1 MYTPGYSRGVN
12 VPRVASVPMSA
23 RSFVREHTKLRAVP
37 FAPEIRLHLA
47 DEPLSLWE
55 ETERHLGLTGLPP
68 PFWAFAW
75 AGGQALARYVL
86 DHPGI
91 VAGQRV
97 LDVASGSGLVAVAA
111 AMAGAATVTA
121 ADIDQFAVAAIGLNA
136 TANGVTVAA
145 EAADVLGGDGD
156 DAGVVLAGDAFY
168 HQPLADR
175 MVQFLDRARARAA
188 LVLIG
193 DPGRAYLPGDRL
205 AARAAYEVPVSTEL
219 EDTGIK
225 RVTVWART

>member
-86 DHPGI
+86 DHPG
-91 VAGQRV
+91 
-97 LDVASGSGLVAVAA
+97 LVAVAA
-111 AMAGAATVTA
+111 AMAGAAAVTA

-156 DAGVVLAGDAFY
+156 DAGVVLAGDVFY
-168 HQPLADR
+168 HKPLADR
-175 MVQFLDRARARAA
+175 MVPFLDRARARGA

-205 AARAAYEVPVSTEL
+205 AAQAAYDVPVSREL
-219 EDTGIK
+219 EDACIK
-225 RVTVWART
+225 RVTVWARTP